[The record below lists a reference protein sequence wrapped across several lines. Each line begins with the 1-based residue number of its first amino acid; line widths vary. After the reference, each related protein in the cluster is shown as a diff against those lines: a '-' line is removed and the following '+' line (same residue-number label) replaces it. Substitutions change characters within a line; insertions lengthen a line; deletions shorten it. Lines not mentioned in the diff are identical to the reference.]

1 MWDSDRSSGKQFII
15 VSPDLLSTGQEVLS
29 EGIVVRIAGRP
40 GISVF
45 VKRPRRVVEDGATEQ
60 PFSFY

>member
-1 MWDSDRSSGKQFII
+1 
-15 VSPDLLSTGQEVLS
+15 LSTGQEVLS

-60 PFSFY
+60 PFSLY